1 MFKNKKNLLDEM
13 QEQKLL
19 HIEKNG
25 CWFAYW
31 ALLVSM
37 IIQVVVYKEDVASH
51 IAGEWI
57 VFMCLCFYIAGA
69 CLKAGIW
76 DRRLK
81 ADANTNAV
89 CSAVAGVITAIISG
103 IISYVNFGMIG
114 GAVAVG
120 VINFA
125 FITVIC
131 FIALTICTRAYK
143 KRLEKME
150 EEPQEQEFIDVEK
163 RITLKNLNDITV
175 GNSNETGGE
184 RL

>member
-1 MFKNKKNLLDEM
+1 MLKNMKNQLDEM

-25 CWFAYW
+25 CWFAFW

-37 IIQVVVYKEDVASH
+37 IIQVVAYKEDVASH

-57 VFMCLCFYIAGA
+57 VFMCLCVYMCGA

-81 ADANTNAV
+81 ADANTNAAV
-89 CSAVAGVITAIISG
+89 SVVAGAVAAVITGVI
-103 IISYVNFGMIG
+103 SYLNFGMIG
-114 GAVAVG
+114 GAIAMGIVSFV
-120 VINFA
+120 
-125 FITVIC
+125 FISVIC
-131 FIALTICTRAYK
+131 FITLTIMAKAYK

-150 EEPQEQEFIDVEK
+150 EEVQE
-163 RITLKNLNDITV
+163 
-175 GNSNETGGE
+175 
-184 RL
+184 

>member
-1 MFKNKKNLLDEM
+1 MFKNKNKKNQLDEM

-37 IIQVVVYKEDVASH
+37 VVQVIVFKEDFASH
-51 IAGEWI
+51 VVGEWI
-57 VFMCLCFYIAGA
+57 VFMCLCVYIGGA
-69 CLKAGIW
+69 CIKAGIW

-81 ADANTNAV
+81 ADTNTNAAV
-89 CSAVAGVITAIISG
+89 SAVAGVATAIITG
-103 IISYVNFGMIG
+103 VISYLNFGMIG
-114 GAVAVG
+114 GAIVVG

-131 FIALTICTRAYK
+131 FITLTIVMRGYK

-150 EEPQEQEFIDVEK
+150 EEPQE
-163 RITLKNLNDITV
+163 
-175 GNSNETGGE
+175 
-184 RL
+184 